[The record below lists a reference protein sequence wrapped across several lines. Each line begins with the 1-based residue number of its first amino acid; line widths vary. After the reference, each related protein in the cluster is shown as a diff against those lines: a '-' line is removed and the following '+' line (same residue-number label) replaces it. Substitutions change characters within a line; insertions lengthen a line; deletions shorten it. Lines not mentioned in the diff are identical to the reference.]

1 MRNSQYESR
10 IYQKSYNKVT
20 MRVYV
25 WFDLTLQCD
34 RMLFSIFAI
43 QAKIQNETNKVT
55 KLLTSN
61 AR

>member
-1 MRNSQYESR
+1 
-10 IYQKSYNKVT
+10 

-43 QAKIQNETNKVT
+43 QAKIQNETDKV
-55 KLLTSN
+55 KELLTSN
-61 AR
+61 AC